1 MQICRHPENS
11 NQTTNVFTFHKIG
24 LRLRAAFVKVIDHD
38 SWHKLY
44 SQTSLFCQLFKN
56 VVV

>member
-1 MQICRHPENS
+1 M
-11 NQTTNVFTFHKIG
+11 KIG

-44 SQTSLFCQLFKN
+44 HSVVVDVDVDVMLLPGCHSGLCQLS
-56 VVV
+56 